1 MTPSPR
7 HGAPGCRC
15 EECLTD
21 RIRLTV
27 AMAADGR
34 DLSGLRARL
43 DGFRAR
49 VGITSVP
56 ELLQSVAS

>member
-1 MTPSPR
+1 
-7 HGAPGCRC
+7 
-15 EECLTD
+15 LTD
-21 RIRLTV
+21 RIRMTV

-43 DGFRAR
+43 DGFKAR
-49 VGITSVP
+49 VGMTSVP